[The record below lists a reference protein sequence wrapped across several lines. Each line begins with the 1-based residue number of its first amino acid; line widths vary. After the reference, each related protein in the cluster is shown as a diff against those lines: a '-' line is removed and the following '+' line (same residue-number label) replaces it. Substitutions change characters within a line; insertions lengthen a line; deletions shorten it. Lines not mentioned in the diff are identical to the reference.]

1 MSEEKEILDLQKL
14 TTVLMDYGWFV
25 PPFVIQSEVKALSA
39 LTAKVAASPP
49 TTDADKRKVEDEIH
63 THLMD
68 AALSPQLRARF
79 VWYAMRTPHLREYS
93 HIIESAV
100 HAYYKRQ
107 YAATVCLLLTAFE
120 GVTLSI
126 YGYTLGGAV
135 KKPSFAH
142 LTATLQNVPLVAINP
157 VMNAF
162 QDVMRDALG
171 AFVDRWLYANTQNAD
186 FTLSV
191 LNRHYVLHG
200 MEPGN
205 FYRPQD
211 VHRLLFAMDILIELT
226 AIREG
231 CWRASVPDDAEEYE
245 ERRVFYSE
253 LRDGEMPIGVAG
265 TREQQLL
272 EQHTKY
278 IPPQREAIIERH
290 SQHRRS
296 AARPSPD

>member
-1 MSEEKEILDLQKL
+1 MSEEQEILDLQKV
-14 TTVLMDYGWFV
+14 TAVLMDYGWFV
-25 PPFVIQSEVKALSA
+25 PPFAIQSEVKALSV
-39 LTAKVAASPP
+39 LTAKIVASPP

-107 YAATVCLLLTAFE
+107 YTATVCLLLTAFE

-126 YGYTLGGAV
+126 HGYTLGGVV
-135 KKPSFAH
+135 KKPSFAQ
-142 LTATLQNVPLVAINP
+142 LTATLQSVPLVAINP

-162 QDVMRDALG
+162 QNVMRDALG
-171 AFVDRWLYANTQNAD
+171 TFVDRWLYANTQNAD

-211 VHRLLFAMDILIELT
+211 VHRLLFATDMLIELT
-226 AIREG
+226 AIREKV
-231 CWRASVPDDAEEYE
+231 WRATVPDDAAEYE
-245 ERRVFYSE
+245 ERRAFYTE
-253 LRDGEMPIGVAG
+253 LRDGEISVVAAG
-265 TREQQLL
+265 GREQQLL
-272 EQHTKY
+272 GQHANY
-278 IPPQREAIIERH
+278 VVPQREAIIEL
-290 SQHRRS
+290 RS
-296 AARPSPD
+296 SP